1 MDISNL
7 KINLKNRI
15 LRTDKTIILPHK
27 YADFDAIGSA
37 LGLSLVASNFN
48 KEAKII
54 MDDKKYE
61 IDRAIKYIIDDMKNE
76 FEIIN
81 SCKYKKIISNND
93 LYVLTDVN
101 QIDRI
106 PIGNLITRKKN
117 TMIIDHHDE
126 NEKTIDAK
134 YKYIDSNI
142 SSTSEIITQLLYML
156 KIQIPNKIATYLLA
170 GIHLDTNH
178 LTRNIDENTFKTAD
192 ILIKSGAS
200 TEVVTDLFKED
211 AKSEKRIK
219 GLSEKTKLLT
229 YKIALIIA
237 DNKDEYTTK
246 ELAKTANNALEKGVD
261 ASFAIARISDEIIGI
276 SARSNDTFD
285 VGKIMA
291 ELGGGGNRNS
301 AATRIEC
308 SDVEDVSNRLRKIIK
323 PKYYVDKEE

>member
-1 MDISNL
+1 
-7 KINLKNRI
+7 
-15 LRTDKTIILPHK
+15 
-27 YADFDAIGSA
+27 
-37 LGLSLVASNFN
+37 
-48 KEAKII
+48 
-54 MDDKKYE
+54 
-61 IDRAIKYIIDDMKNE
+61 
-76 FEIIN
+76 
-81 SCKYKKIISNND
+81 
-93 LYVLTDVN
+93 
-101 QIDRI
+101 
-106 PIGNLITRKKN
+106 
-117 TMIIDHHDE
+117 
-126 NEKTIDAK
+126 
-134 YKYIDSNI
+134 
-142 SSTSEIITQLLYML
+142 
-156 KIQIPNKIATYLLA
+156 
-170 GIHLDTNH
+170 
-178 LTRNIDENTFKTAD
+178 
-192 ILIKSGAS
+192 
-200 TEVVTDLFKED
+200 VVTDLFKED